1 MMRAKMIR
9 FGEIEMEGKRYEYDL
24 VIEAGEIGR
33 RKKKGS
39 KAFREEYGHTP
50 LSLEE
55 HIPWGGSRLVVG
67 TGLYGSLPIMPA
79 VEAEAVRR
87 GVELVAVPS
96 EDACRLLEGL
106 EAGDVYAILHVTC

>member
-1 MMRAKMIR
+1 MRAKMIR
-9 FGEIEMEGKRYEYDL
+9 FGEIEVEGERYEYDL
-24 VIEAGEIGR
+24 VIDAGEISK

-39 KAFREEYGHTP
+39 KTFRGDYGHTP

-55 HIPWGGSRLVVG
+55 RIPWGGGRLIVG
-67 TGLYGSLPIMPA
+67 TGLYGSLPVMPE
-79 VEAEAVRR
+79 VEAEAGRR

-96 EDACRLLEGL
+96 EKACRLLEGL